1 MATSLPIKGSVPFLD
16 SSDLYLFE
24 LVASTSQ
31 AAHMTITLTKEARAQ
46 AVASIERYF
55 LENMEDKIGNIAAGA
70 LLGFFLEELGPL
82 VYNQAVAEV
91 QERLQ
96 QRVSEIDIEVHEE
109 EFAYWRN
116 FDKLKKGK

>member
-1 MATSLPIKGSVPFLD
+1 
-16 SSDLYLFE
+16 
-24 LVASTSQ
+24 
-31 AAHMTITLTKEARAQ
+31 MTITLTKEARAQ

-96 QRVSEIDIEVHEE
+96 QRVSEIDIEVHED
-109 EFAYWRN
+109 EFAYWRK